1 MLALLERETMYTTT
15 CVNEYGQV
23 YSNKGLLERYDGDTG
38 SSTREF
44 PDLDSAKE
52 YGRSFIDT
60 YPQAVCEIFHEKEI
74 IESIRDE
81 DYWAWKNN
89 NVEEWK
95 STRSKMGHLQ
105 LIITG
110 FLLCV
115 LGVLIAVA
123 SHYTA
128 SISLLYKMLLFPIV
142 LITGTYVFNKV
153 FVKIC

>member
-1 MLALLERETMYTTT
+1 MYKAT

-23 YSNKGLLERYDGDTG
+23 YTNKGLLERYDGDAG

-44 PDLDSAKE
+44 HDLKSARE
-52 YGRSFIDT
+52 YGRSFIET
-60 YPQAVCEIFHEKEI
+60 YPQAVCEIFHEKEF

-81 DYWAWKNN
+81 NYWAWKDKNSD
-89 NVEEWK
+89 EWK
-95 STRSKMGHLQ
+95 STRSKMDRLQ

-115 LGVLIAVA
+115 LGILAAVA

-128 SISLLYKMLLFPIV
+128 NIPLGYKMLLFPFI
-142 LITGTYVFNKV
+142 LISGAYYLVGSKGYLCISE
-153 FVKIC
+153 K